1 MSFTIIED
9 KAQQAKK
16 HEIKHQW
23 FSVNNVNLLNMPL
36 PVGDYILLTERVED
50 VLKRKEKRGIPVK
63 KMDFL
68 GSYKICVDTKRDIQ
82 EIIGNICGK
91 EHERFRDEV
100 LLAKNNGIYLY
111 VLIENED
118 GIDCI
123 DDLLLWENP
132 RAKIQKWVT
141 TPSGHRRKVLK
152 YPKATSGSILAKAM
166 KTMSEKYG
174 VKFLFCKPEEAGEKI
189 LKILTEGGI
198 SEDAKIL

>member
-23 FSVNNVNLLNMPL
+23 FSENNVNLLNMPL
-36 PVGDYILLTERVED
+36 PVGDYILLTEMVED

-118 GIDCI
+118 GIECI

-132 RAKIQKWVT
+132 RTKIQKWVT
-141 TPSGHRRKVLK
+141 TPSGQRRKVLK

-174 VKFLFCKPEEAGEKI
+174 VKFLFCKPEEAGERI
-189 LKILTEGGI
+189 LSLLTE
-198 SEDAKIL
+198 

>member
-1 MSFTIIED
+1 MNFTIIED

-23 FSVNNVNLLNMPL
+23 FSENNVNLLNMPL

-189 LKILTEGGI
+189 LNLLIQQE
-198 SEDAKIL
+198 

>member
-1 MSFTIIED
+1 MNYTILED

-16 HEIKHQW
+16 HQMKHQW
-23 FSVNNVNLLNMPL
+23 FADNNVNLLNMPL
-36 PVGDYILLTERVED
+36 PVGDYILLTEMVED

-118 GIDCI
+118 GIECI

-132 RAKIQKWVT
+132 RSKIQKWVT
-141 TPSGHRRKVLK
+141 TPSGQRRKVLK

-174 VKFLFCKPEEAGEKI
+174 VKFLFCKPEEAGERI
-189 LKILTEGGI
+189 LSLLTE
-198 SEDAKIL
+198 

>member
-189 LKILTEGGI
+189 LNLLIQQE
-198 SEDAKIL
+198 

>member
-23 FSVNNVNLLNMPL
+23 FSENNVNLLNMPL

-111 VLIENED
+111 VLIENEN
-118 GIDCI
+118 GIECI
-123 DDLLLWENP
+123 DDLLLWDNP
-132 RAKIQKWVT
+132 RAKMQKWVT
-141 TPSGHRRKVLK
+141 TPSGQRRKVLK
-152 YPKATSGSILAKAM
+152 YPKATSGEILAKAM
-166 KTMSEKYG
+166 LTMEEKYD
-174 VKFLFCKPEEAGEKI
+174 VKFLFCRPEEAGKRI
-189 LKILTEGGI
+189 LELLAENRR
-198 SEDAKIL
+198 

>member
-132 RAKIQKWVT
+132 RAKIQKWVA

-189 LKILTEGGI
+189 LNLLIQQE
-198 SEDAKIL
+198 

>member
-152 YPKATSGSILAKAM
+152 YPKATSGSVLAKAM

-189 LKILTEGGI
+189 LNLLIQQE
-198 SEDAKIL
+198 